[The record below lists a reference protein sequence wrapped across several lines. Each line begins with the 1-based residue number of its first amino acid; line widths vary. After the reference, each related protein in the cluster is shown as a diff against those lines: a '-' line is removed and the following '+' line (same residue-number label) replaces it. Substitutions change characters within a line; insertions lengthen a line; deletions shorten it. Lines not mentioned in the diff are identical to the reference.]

1 MKVIIITSNDY
12 LIFCPGMFFLMEKN
26 WDGIKDEDVIL
37 LCYDVPTGV
46 PDWIQVESLGTQPP
60 SKAWSTKSLIRY
72 FSDLSEPFFLVL
84 EDCWLMHKIDTK
96 SVDIL
101 YSEVEKTA
109 AKADLSDFISTRNH
123 TQYESYEDI
132 ILLDQSENY
141 RNCLQPSIWSPDYFR
156 KFLVEGQTAWE
167 FETKGMEKA
176 KNDGEIVIGMRHEVF
191 AHGNFCLRGKFH
203 HLFLPH
209 IDQELI
215 YEMAERGMIPDKEDV

>member
-1 MKVIIITSNDY
+1 M
-12 LIFCPGMFFLMEKN
+12 
-26 WDGIKDEDVIL
+26 
-37 LCYDVPTGV
+37 
-46 PDWIQVESLGTQPP
+46 GTQPS
-60 SKAWSTKSLIRY
+60 SKAWSTNGLIRY
-72 FSDLSEPFFLVL
+72 FADLSEPFCLIL
-84 EDCWLMHKIDTK
+84 EDCWPMHKVDTK

-101 YSEVEKTA
+101 YREVEKTA
-109 AKADLSDFISTRNH
+109 AKADLSDLISTRDH

-156 KFLVEGQTAWE
+156 QFLVEGQTAWE

-176 KNDGEIVIGMRHEVF
+176 RHDGKIIISMRHEVF
-191 AHGNFCLRGKFH
+191 AHGNFCFRGKFH

-215 YEMAERGMIPDKEDV
+215 YEMAERGMIPDREDV